1 MKTKRIIFQDNFR
14 RHPID
19 LVSKLKNSE
28 NEVLDIMKR
37 EYEKGNISAEEADK
51 IQGVIFAHVSDRDL
65 IERGCFK
72 VIEEAE

>member
-1 MKTKRIIFQDNFR
+1 MKTKRMIFQDNFR

-19 LVSKLKNSE
+19 LVPQLNENE

-65 IERGCFK
+65 MERGCFK
-72 VIEEAE
+72 VIEEGE

>member
-19 LVSKLKNSE
+19 LVSKLNNSE

-72 VIEEAE
+72 VIEEGE